1 MLPNV
6 AYLLHKPLNLHRQ
19 YHQSRK
25 QADKQKMECQIV
37 DSQKVLSKMLLD
49 KEATIKP
56 GTYNEDWSDRASS
69 AYIR

>member
-37 DSQKVLSKMLLD
+37 DSQKVLSKATDIILLEQETE
-49 KEATIKP
+49 EARA
-56 GTYNEDWSDRASS
+56 DR
-69 AYIR
+69 RRP

>member
-25 QADKQKMECQIV
+25 QADKQKMEYQIV
-37 DSQKVLSKMLLD
+37 DSQKLLSK
-49 KEATIKP
+49 ATDI
-56 GTYNEDWSDRASS
+56 
-69 AYIR
+69 I

>member
-25 QADKQKMECQIV
+25 QADKEKMECQIV
-37 DSQKVLSKMLLD
+37 DSKNFFIQDASRPRGYNQ
-49 KEATIKP
+49 P
-56 GTYNEDWSDRASS
+56 GTYYVDWSDQASS